1 VAARIAVALVAIVV
15 LAWLGVMERD
25 RRLFERGAATAGN
38 LRTAADVSRA
48 DADLRGARFLNPDL
62 LPDVTRALVYRYD
75 GRHREAIALVEDVVR
90 EEPEN
95 RGAWGGLLT
104 LAQGRDPAA
113 AERARAALRR
123 LDPINARPR

>member
-1 VAARIAVALVAIVV
+1 MARVATVLVAVVV

-25 RRLFERGAATAGN
+25 RRLFARGAAAAGN

-48 DADLRGARFLNPDL
+48 EADLRGARLLNPDL

-75 GRHREAIALVEDVVR
+75 GRYDDAIALVEDVLR
-90 EEPEN
+90 REPEN
-95 RGAWGGLLT
+95 RGAWGGLFA

-113 AERARAALRR
+113 AERAAAALKR
-123 LDPINARPR
+123 LDPINAPRR